1 MCGIAGLI
9 SADASREQ
17 LVRASDLLRH
27 RGPDDAG
34 VYEGAGVALA
44 ARRLS
49 IIDLSGGRQ
58 PLSNEDGS
66 VWVAFNGEIVNA
78 PLLRRELASLGH
90 TFGTQSDTEVIVHA
104 YEAWGYDAIG
114 RLRGMFAFALW
125 DTNRRRLLLARD
137 RFGIKPLYYARH
149 GDRFAFASEIEA
161 LLALLPRLPR
171 RSNHLALWR
180 LFELGYIPS
189 PLTPCHG
196 LLQLP
201 AAHYLTVED
210 GQVTVRRYWQ
220 LLFPVRQQYRTVSA
234 AEANDEFAWRLQD
247 AVDAWRLSDVPV
259 GSLLSGGID
268 SASLAALLTELGG
281 SPVHTFSIGFAAA
294 SHDERA
300 EARATAR
307 YLGSRHHELIFEED
321 DFDKLPHVV
330 RRLQTPQCSATSLA
344 LFLLYR
350 ACHDAGFKV
359 IMTGEGADEL
369 LGGYHWFDGDRRLR
383 PLLRAPR
390 LLRSIVARLPLPV
403 SAGGRRVLAR
413 GSAVPAARYAL
424 WQETG
429 QPGQRRS
436 LLQVGGAPPIHRQW
450 GDEYRDA
457 LQGRHPLNQFIYLD
471 AQTRM
476 VDFINFEVDRM
487 SMAHS
492 VEARPPFLDH
502 KLWEFCAGLPPALK
516 LAAGGNKLLLR
527 KAMAGRL
534 PRAVRARR
542 KRGLATPH
550 AAWWRRDR
558 LPAWAEDALHPAA
571 LAQTDIFHTPT
582 VAQLRQEHQRGVAD
596 HSRLLMGVL
605 TTQIWYDVMEIG
617 D

>member
-1 MCGIAGLI
+1 MCGIAGLV
-9 SADASREQ
+9 SADASRDQ
-17 LVRASDLLRH
+17 LVRASRLLRH

-34 VYEGAGVALA
+34 LHVGAGVALA

-49 IIDLSGGRQ
+49 IIDIAGGRQ

-78 PLLRRELASLGH
+78 PELRRALESAGH
-90 TFGTQSDTEVIVHA
+90 TFRTESDTEAIVHA
-104 YEAWGYDAIG
+104 YEEWGDDAVA
-114 RLRGMFAFALW
+114 RLRGMFAFGLW
-125 DTNRRRLLLARD
+125 DEKRRRLLLARD
-137 RFGIKPLYYARH
+137 RFGVKPLYYAQQS
-149 GDRFAFASEIEA
+149 DRFAFASELEA
-161 LLALLPRLPR
+161 LLTLLPGLPR
-171 RSNHLALWR
+171 RANHVALWR

-189 PLTPCHG
+189 PLTPVEG
-196 LLQLP
+196 IVQLP
-201 AAHYLTVED
+201 AAHTLLLEA
-210 GQVTVRRYWQ
+210 GEVTLRRYWQ
-220 LLFPVRQQYRTVSA
+220 LHFPTRQQYRSISA
-234 AEANDEFAWRLQD
+234 AEANDQFARQLQETI
-247 AVDAWRLSDVPV
+247 AAWRLSDVPV
-259 GSLLSGGID
+259 GSLLSGGVD
-268 SASLAALLTELGG
+268 SASLAALLTEQSG
-281 SPVHTFSIGFAAA
+281 SAIHTFSIGFAAA

-321 DFDKLPHVV
+321 DFDKLPRVV
-330 RRLQTPQCSATSLA
+330 RRLQRPQCSATSVA
-344 LFLLYR
+344 LYVLYQ
-350 ACHDAGFKV
+350 ACQEAGFKV
-359 IMTGEGADEL
+359 IMIGEGADEL

-383 PLLRAPR
+383 PLLWAPR
-390 LLRSIVARLPLPV
+390 LLRNLLARLPLPV

-450 GDEYRDA
+450 GDEYREA

-471 AQTRM
+471 SQTRM

-502 KLWEFCAGLPPALK
+502 KLWEFCAGLPPSLK
-516 LAAGGNKLLLR
+516 LTAGGNKLLLR
-527 KAMAGRL
+527 NAMAGHL
-534 PRAVRARR
+534 PQAVRARQ

-550 AAWWRRDR
+550 ADWWRRDR
-558 LPAWAEDALHPAA
+558 LPAWAEEALHPVS
-571 LAQTDIFHTPT
+571 LSQTDIFHTPT
-582 VAQLRQEHQRGVAD
+582 VNRLRQEHQRGVAD

-605 TTQIWYDVMEIG
+605 TTQIWYELMGIRD
-617 D
+617 